1 MNKWQALQS
10 VLKNDHENVLEE
22 FWSDEEFVFHA
33 CHWNGYN
40 FKFAH
45 PILKNKKEFVLKV
58 IKYWG
63 YSFEYADQNLK
74 KDKTFILNAVKFNA
88 SIIEHIDPAL
98 KKDKSFV
105 NQILKNCVYA
115 SNYLES

>member
-1 MNKWQALQS
+1 MDKWQALQN
-10 VLKNDHENVLEE
+10 VLKDDHENVLEE

-33 CHWNGYN
+33 CHWNGHN

-45 PILKNKKEFVLKV
+45 PILKNKKEFVLKI

-88 SIIEHIDPAL
+88 SIIKHIDPTL
-98 KKDKSFV
+98 KNDKNFV
-105 NQILKNCVYA
+105 NQILKNCKYA